1 MGFEKIEWKDQYSV
15 GVKGIDNQHKQLI
28 VLINVLNETTQS
40 GALTTALLN
49 SIISQLTHYT
59 KYHFTYEE
67 VLFRKYNYSE
77 TKEHTNEHQNFVK
90 KIEAFAQVKPEEI
103 SDQILEFLNN
113 WLITHIL
120 KSDMKYAELFQ
131 KSEAS

>member
-1 MGFEKIEWKDQYSV
+1 MGFNKIEWKDQYSV

-28 VLINVLNETTQS
+28 VLINILNETSQN
-40 GALTTALLN
+40 GALTTALLD

-77 TKEHTNEHQNFVK
+77 TEEHINEHQNFIGE
-90 KIEAFAQVKPEEI
+90 IEAFSKMKPEEV
-103 SDQILEFLNN
+103 SEKILDYLNN
-113 WLITHIL
+113 WLVTHIL

-131 KSEAS
+131 KNNPS